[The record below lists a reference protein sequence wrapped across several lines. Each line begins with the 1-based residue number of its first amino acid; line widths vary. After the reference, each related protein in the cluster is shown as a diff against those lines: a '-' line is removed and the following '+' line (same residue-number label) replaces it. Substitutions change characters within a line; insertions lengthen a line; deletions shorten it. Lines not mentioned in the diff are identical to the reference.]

1 VSSSFRRPVTEIG
14 SLPYVLTV
22 TLSMARPIIQCGASL
37 ERRQRKRCGLSL
49 PHRRKHCPL
58 RLTDFARPITSLQHP
73 TLHSIPQ
80 LYLSKPA
87 PCRTAVWPGG
97 LGFALG
103 SDTPAPGFGRLQI
116 APASRTNSGNRSGWS
131 GRNVRSLVYRAL
143 ERLLRLGCKGDTQ
156 RMSRCR
162 ESRAVRVRSRRPLAR
177 RNTKFL
183 PGMD

>member
-1 VSSSFRRPVTEIG
+1 MRTFSASQAE
-14 SLPYVLTV
+14 
-22 TLSMARPIIQCGASL
+22 TLSFA
-37 ERRQRKRCGLSL
+37 
-49 PHRRKHCPL
+49 PHRLCATNNVTP
-58 RLTDFARPITSLQHP
+58 ASNTSLYSP
-73 TLHSIPQ
+73 